1 MTSQPKSWKSCEQT
15 NRKTSHS
22 NQLISAWSSRSA
34 NSVQNSCGGTCEN
47 LHMLYRDSSN
57 IWYMDGKCQCIYI
70 YTYVTHTYIYILIRR
85 RIIINNNN
93 IDIDIN
99 NNNDN
104 NIYIYILILII
115 YIYIYM
121 HHTWI
126 PCGLMGDFR
135 WLSFPCPWL
144 GESNSILKVFNCICW
159 RFVYMDLSF
168 LQESLETSE
177 TNNLTM

>member
-22 NQLISAWSSRSA
+22 NQLSAWSSRSA

-70 YTYVTHTYIYILIRR
+70 YIHICYTYIYIYILIRRRR

-104 NIYIYILILII
+104 NNIYIYIDINNI
-115 YIYIYM
+115 YIYTCTI
-121 HHTWI
+121 HGSRVDWWAIFAGSASHARDLVNQI
-126 PCGLMGDFR
+126 
-135 WLSFPCPWL
+135 
-144 GESNSILKVFNCICW
+144 
-159 RFVYMDLSF
+159 VY
-168 LQESLETSE
+168 
-177 TNNLTM
+177 